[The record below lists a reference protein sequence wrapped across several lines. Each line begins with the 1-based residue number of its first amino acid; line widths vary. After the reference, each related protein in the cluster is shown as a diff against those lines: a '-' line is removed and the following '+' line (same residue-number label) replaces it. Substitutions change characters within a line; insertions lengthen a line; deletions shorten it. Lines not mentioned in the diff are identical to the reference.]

1 MSQNMNMPMQFLQ
14 MMQRGGNPQQLILNI
29 MAQNASSN
37 PILSNLLSLA
47 QQGKSAD
54 IEKVARNL
62 VSSRGYDFD
71 KEFASFK
78 SSLGF

>member
-14 MMQRGGNPQQLILNI
+14 MMRQGKNPQQLMLNM
-29 MAQNASSN
+29 MAQSAGNN
-37 PILSNLLSLA
+37 PVLSNLLSLA
-47 QQGKSAD
+47 RQGKSAD

-62 VSSRGYDFD
+62 LSSQGYDFD

-78 SSLGF
+78 TNMGF